1 MRDPKASKRRLLATQ
16 EVDRM
21 VDRYEYEC
29 KDLGT
34 HKITE
39 EEIHNFTKLISK
51 KSYFNPLAN

>member
-1 MRDPKASKRRLLATQ
+1 MRDPKVRRLLATQ

-34 HKITE
+34 
-39 EEIHNFTKLISK
+39 
-51 KSYFNPLAN
+51 